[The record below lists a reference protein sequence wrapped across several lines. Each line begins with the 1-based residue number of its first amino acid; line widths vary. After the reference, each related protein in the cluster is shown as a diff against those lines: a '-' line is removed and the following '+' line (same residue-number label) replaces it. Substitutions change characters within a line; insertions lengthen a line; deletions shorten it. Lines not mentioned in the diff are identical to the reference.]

1 MKHLT
6 STDAA
11 RIMFSLIQKV
21 RRDTEGG
28 AKFTLSNA
36 ATLFAAL
43 KNPGALQTDI
53 YKEVG
58 GIKDSAISRQF
69 DLLEGRAR
77 LDDSD
82 GPSTGLITR
91 ARDGRSRTNNA
102 ILLTAEGEKFA
113 AEFADLF
120 NKLLDARS

>member
-11 RIMFSLIQKV
+11 RIMFALLQKV

-69 DLLEGRAR
+69 DLLEGRTR
-77 LDDSD
+77 LDAD

-91 ARDGRSRTNNA
+91 ARDGRTRTNNA